1 VYWSSLKI
9 THPLASW
16 LFTSL
21 LSAIC
26 GLYFIYTGVKVLTTP
41 QGVFVSI
48 GVMFWVGL
56 CIYSV
61 STLGFLYLKF
71 AARFKRMNAGV
82 ENMERLRNFVENYP
96 DIAKELLL
104 DVLLREGA
112 TFGQLKKIQKD
123 ANRKIV
129 QVASNSIIGRG

>member
-1 VYWSSLKI
+1 
-9 THPLASW
+9 
-16 LFTSL
+16 
-21 LSAIC
+21 
-26 GLYFIYTGVKVLTTP
+26 
-41 QGVFVSI
+41 
-48 GVMFWVGL
+48 
-56 CIYSV
+56 
-61 STLGFLYLKF
+61 
-71 AARFKRMNAGV
+71 MNAGV